1 MKREKW
7 LHILRGLPLLLC
19 VVLIGWYFLSGQTL
33 DVATLREMIQ
43 TDHLFLTMLLCC
55 ALFAVKSLTIFFPI
69 TVLYILNGCFLRFWR
84 LALAFWER
92 QYAFLFRMEWVA
104 FRAEKV

>member
-43 TDHLFLTMLLCC
+43 TD
-55 ALFAVKSLTIFFPI
+55 
-69 TVLYILNGCFLRFWR
+69 
-84 LALAFWER
+84 
-92 QYAFLFRMEWVA
+92 QYNA
-104 FRAEKV
+104 